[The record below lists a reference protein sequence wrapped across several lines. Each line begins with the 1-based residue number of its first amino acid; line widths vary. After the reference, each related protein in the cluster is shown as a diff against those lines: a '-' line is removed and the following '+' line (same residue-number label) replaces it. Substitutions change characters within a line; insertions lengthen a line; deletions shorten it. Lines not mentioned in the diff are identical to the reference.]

1 MGIDIKQKHHLRKLI
16 RQLGNYRGRHTELV
30 SVYIPAGYDLN
41 KIIQH
46 LQEEQGTATNIK
58 DARTRKNVIDSLEKA
73 VRHLR
78 LYKKTPDNGLAVFAG
93 NVSDQEGRIDIQ
105 VFWVEPPE
113 PLLTRMYRCDQRFI
127 TEPLEGMIEHKE
139 VYGLIVMDRRE
150 ANLGL
155 LKGTYISPVATLTS
169 GVPGKY
175 KTGGQCGIFGSL
187 VQLADGGIS
196 KIENLHNP
204 LWVKSADLSN
214 YKLKDSPIT
223 DKWKVKKQEV
233 YKIITKSPRLVAETS
248 KDHVFFVLTNSGII
262 EKAAEELKEND
273 MLIMPERINIAGS
286 LQRLDSNIY
295 YNSFTISKAGQKLL
309 KQKRL
314 EKGLLQK
321 QLAKNVG
328 IWQNSISEYEIG
340 GSNAKKETLE
350 RVCKELEIDFKWF
363 LNSYTKHHDFK
374 TSSIKLPDEL
384 TLELSQFI
392 GYLIGDG
399 NIETDRI
406 AFSEQD
412 KQVALHYKDK
422 FDKYFRTHSSY
433 RFRENKNY
441 HQLRFT
447 SRPLV
452 RLIRKEFPEVKKA
465 LDSEL
470 PEKILKSDNRV
481 VAAFL
486 HGLFDAEGY
495 TSKNERL
502 GIGMNNKTLIQ
513 QLQLL
518 LLRFGILSSF
528 LEYDNRRNI
537 YSNNYRYTLEISEK
551 ASLELFRKN
560 IGFTSVKKSRKL
572 DEVIN
577 KKSIRSYVRQII
589 KSGSSVRDLLEKYG
603 YKLHAFPRVSN
614 FFRNKRMM
622 SKEIFKQ
629 SIMLNI
635 KEKRLYTELK
645 TIYDL
650 PLLPVKINKIEHKKE
665 EAYMADISVKNQNF
679 ILNGLLVHN
688 SAARFSRIREGMA
701 KEFYKR
707 IAEEAK
713 KEFLQLKELKGI
725 IIGGPGPTKY
735 EFNDGDYLITD
746 LKKKVIGVKDITYTD
761 ESGLNEL
768 VERSKDL
775 LEKELITKEKRLM
788 ERFFEALGKNS
799 KVAYGYDD
807 VKKALQAN
815 AVDILLVS
823 ESIEDSMLDELEE
836 LASNS
841 GCQMEIISVDTRE
854 GQQLKDLGG
863 IAALLR
869 YDFK

>member
-1 MGIDIKQKHHLRKLI
+1 QKHQLHKLI
-16 RQLGNYRGRHTELV
+16 RQLRQFRGRHTELV
-30 SVYIPAGYDLN
+30 TVYVPAGYDLN

-46 LQEEQGTATNIK
+46 LQQEQGTATNIK

-78 LYKKTPDNGLAVFAG
+78 LYKKTPDNGLAIFSG
-93 NVSDQEGRIDIQ
+93 NISDQEGKIDIQ

-127 TEPLEGMIEHKE
+127 LEPLESMVEHKE

-155 LKGTYISPVATLTS
+155 LKGTYILPVATLTS

-187 VQLADGGIS
+187 VQLAEGGIS

-233 YKIITKSPRLVAETS
+233 YKIITKNPRLVAETS
-248 KDHVFFVLTNSGII
+248 KDHVFFVLTPDGMI
-262 EKAAEELKEND
+262 EKTAEELKVGD
-273 MLIMPERINIAGS
+273 TLIMPEQISINGS
-286 LQRLDSNIY
+286 LQKLNSDIY

-314 EKGLLQK
+314 EKGFLQR
-321 QLAKNVG
+321 QLARNVG

-350 RVCKELEIDFKWF
+350 RVCIELEIDFKWF
-363 LNSYTKHHDFK
+363 LKNYTKHHNFK
-374 TSSIKLPDEL
+374 TSSIKLPDKLTPEL
-384 TLELSQFI
+384 AQFI

-412 KQVALHYKDK
+412 KQVSLYYKYK
-422 FDKYFRTHSSY
+422 FDKYFKAHSSY

-465 LDSEL
+465 LDSEV
-470 PEKILKSDNRV
+470 PEKIMKSESTV
-481 VAAFL
+481 VSAFL
-486 HGLFDAEGY
+486 RGIFDAEGY
-495 TSKNERL
+495 ASKNGHL

-518 LLRFGILSSF
+518 LLRFSIISSF

-537 YSNNYRYTLEISEK
+537 YSNNYRYSLQISEK
-551 ASLELFRKN
+551 KSLELFRKYV
-560 IGFTSVKKSRKL
+560 GFSSTKKSNKL
-572 DEVIN
+572 NSITS
-577 KKSIRSYVRQII
+577 KKSNTSYVRQII
-589 KSGSSVRDLLEKYG
+589 KSGSSVRELLESHG
-603 YKLHAFPRVSN
+603 YKLTMFPKVSN

-622 SKEIFKQ
+622 SKTIFRN
-629 SIMLNI
+629 SILSNI
-635 KEKRLYTELK
+635 KDRKLYNKLED
-645 TIYDL
+645 IHNY
-650 PLLPVKINKIEHKKE
+650 PLLPVKIKDIRIINKLTE
-665 EAYMADISVKNQNF
+665 MVDIAVKNQNF

-688 SAARFSRIREGMA
+688 SAARFARIREGMA

-735 EFNDGDYLITD
+735 EFHDGDYLITD
-746 LKKKVIGVKDITYTD
+746 LKKKVIGIKDITYTD

-768 VERSKDL
+768 VEKGKDL
-775 LEKELITKEKRLM
+775 LEKEAITKEKKLM
-788 ERFFEALGKNS
+788 ERFLEALGKSS
-799 KVAYGYDD
+799 KVTYGFDD
-807 VKKALQAN
+807 VKKALEAN
-815 AVDILLVS
+815 AVELLLVS
-823 ESIEDSMLDELEE
+823 ESIEE
-836 LASNS
+836 
-841 GCQMEIISVDTRE
+841 
-854 GQQLKDLGG
+854 
-863 IAALLR
+863 
-869 YDFK
+869 